1 MSSAGRGGVP
11 SGAGATGTADQEF
24 PHELAGEV
32 RRLIEEHGMDGAAIV
47 PVLDAVRRA
56 RGGLSNDDLRL
67 AGRALGVRP
76 ADLRELAG
84 GSPLAPLP
92 RAAPCDVVVC
102 VHRNCRVRGAAG
114 LLRLLREEWGL
125 TPGGETPGGEVRL
138 DVTECVGACRLAPNV
153 LVDGGLLHGAT
164 PDGLRTLLEALVPR
178 SKRR

>member
-1 MSSAGRGGVP
+1 MSSAGRGGVRT
-11 SGAGATGTADQEF
+11 GASATAAAEEEF
-24 PHELAGEV
+24 PPELAAEV
-32 RRLIEEHGMDGAAIV
+32 RRLIERHGMDGAAIV
-47 PVLDAVRRA
+47 PVLVAVRRA
-56 RGGLSNDDLRL
+56 RGGLSDGDLRL

-84 GSPLAPLP
+84 ERGLAPLP

-102 VHRNCRVRGAAG
+102 VHRNCRERGAPG

-138 DVTECVGACRLAPNV
+138 DVTECLGACRLAPNV

-164 PDGLRTLLEALVPR
+164 PAGLRALLEALAPR